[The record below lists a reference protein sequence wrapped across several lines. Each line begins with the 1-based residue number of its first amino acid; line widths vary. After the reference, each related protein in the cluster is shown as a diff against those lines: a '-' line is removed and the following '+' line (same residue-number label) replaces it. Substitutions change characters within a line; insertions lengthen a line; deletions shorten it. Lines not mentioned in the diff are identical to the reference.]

1 MSDQPSHDKA
11 TAAWFKARQGVWQQ
25 LAERLPELE
34 DRKAVSR
41 ETALAAMRLYPEI
54 ARDLA
59 IARRVAPSGRLTR
72 YLQQVY
78 ARVHRLLFRE
88 PWSFKQE
95 VWRLFAHDAPDV
107 AARLWRHIAGVT
119 LGFILSG
126 FAGWWLVA
134 TYPELAGL
142 FASEEMIKTVQGGEL
157 WTDGLLNV
165 MPSSLLSVGIFTN
178 NIVVTLTAVSLG
190 VLYGLGTIYIIGL
203 NGLMLGGVFAFTAQ
217 YGLAGRLFEFVAA
230 HGFVELSII
239 CIAGAIGFYV
249 GEAIA
254 RPGHLSR
261 IESFRRAMTSGSKLL
276 AVCAVFL
283 VGAGLIEG
291 YISPDERFSLTM
303 RLVIGLGYWV
313 VFILTL
319 VGPLGKHR
327 QHRPI
332 RSAGAP
338 STSGSVPT
346 PASRDLGAGR

>member
-1 MSDQPSHDKA
+1 MSDQPSQDKA
-11 TAAWFKARQGVWQQ
+11 TATWFQSRQPVWQQ

-41 ETALAAMRLYPEI
+41 EAALSAMRLYPEI

-59 IARRVAPSGRLTR
+59 IARRIAPTGRLTR

-78 ARVHRLLFRE
+78 ARMHRTLFRK

-95 VWRLFAHDAPDV
+95 VWRLFAHDAPD
-107 AARLWRHIAGVT
+107 AAALLWRHIASVT
-119 LGFILSG
+119 LGFILFA

-134 TYPELAGL
+134 TYPELVGL
-142 FASEEMIKTVQGGEL
+142 FASEQMIKTVQGGEL
-157 WTDGLLNV
+157 WTDDLLNV
-165 MPSSLLSVGIFTN
+165 TPSSLLSVGIFTN
-178 NIVVTLTAVSLG
+178 NIVVTLTAASLG

-217 YGLAGRLFEFVAA
+217 YGLSGRLFEFVAA

-254 RPGHLSR
+254 RPGHLTR
-261 IESFRRAMTSGSKLL
+261 IESFQRAFATGSKLL

-283 VGAGLIEG
+283 IGAGLIEG
-291 YISPDERFSLTM
+291 YVSPDERFSLTM

-313 VFILTL
+313 VFVLTL
-319 VGPLGKHR
+319 VGQP
-327 QHRPI
+327 
-332 RSAGAP
+332 
-338 STSGSVPT
+338 
-346 PASRDLGAGR
+346 GRRRHGNPG

>member
-1 MSDQPSHDKA
+1 MSDQPSQDKA
-11 TAAWFKARQGVWQQ
+11 TATWFQSRQPVWQQ

-41 ETALAAMRLYPEI
+41 EAALSAMRLYPEI

-59 IARRVAPSGRLTR
+59 IARRIAPTGRLTH

-78 ARVHRLLFRE
+78 ARMHRTLFRK

-95 VWRLFAHDAPDV
+95 VWLLFAHDAP
-107 AARLWRHIAGVT
+107 AAAAHLWRHIASVT
-119 LGFILSG
+119 LGFILSA

-134 TYPELAGL
+134 TYPELVGL
-142 FASEEMIKTVQGGEL
+142 FASEQMIKTVQGGEL
-157 WTDGLLNV
+157 WTDDLLNV
-165 MPSSLLSVGIFTN
+165 TPSSLLSVGIFTN
-178 NIVVTLTAVSLG
+178 NIVVTLTAASLG

-217 YGLAGRLFEFVAA
+217 YGLSGRLFEFVAA

-254 RPGHLSR
+254 RPGHLTR
-261 IESFRRAMTSGSKLL
+261 IESFQRAFATGSKLL

-291 YISPDERFSLTM
+291 YVSPDERFSLTM

-319 VGPLGKHR
+319 VGQP
-327 QHRPI
+327 
-332 RSAGAP
+332 
-338 STSGSVPT
+338 
-346 PASRDLGAGR
+346 GRRR